1 MTDKTKVLGV
11 RLPNEV
17 EEWYKKQDARKI
29 LQSVY
34 ELCKYEILEIK
45 DNEIVVVDSEC
56 RVNPI

>member
-17 EEWYKKQDARKI
+17 VEWYKKQDARKI

-34 ELCKYEILEIK
+34 DLCEYGILEIK
-45 DNEIVVVDSEC
+45 DNEIVVVDDE
-56 RVNPI
+56 